1 MHCKVGLL
9 IPTEPGILISRY
21 PPAEY
26 LIGRLNLKVADV
38 VAPTVL
44 KETLTEVMFN

>member
-1 MHCKVGLL
+1 MM
-9 IPTEPGILISRY
+9 Y

-38 VAPTVL
+38 VTPTVL
-44 KETLTEVMFN
+44 EDIVTYVMLS

>member
-1 MHCKVGLL
+1 MKETVLGKVT
-9 IPTEPGILISRY
+9 IMY

-38 VAPTVL
+38 VDPTVF
-44 KETLTEVMFN
+44 EDTVTPIIVSWAGIVH

>member
-1 MHCKVGLL
+1 LL
-9 IPTEPGILISRY
+9 FKETVFGVFTSMY

-26 LIGRLNLKVADV
+26 LIGRVILKVADV

-44 KETLTEVMFN
+44 EEIVT